1 MRSDELRVS
10 HDAIDA
16 ARIARRWRGT
26 VGSRFVRRAY
36 ASPVAFA
43 VAVLMLAGPV
53 LASTGMHA
61 EGSSVDA
68 PGLSAGPFITSA
80 GLVWESSRGI
90 MLTNSAGRSKVLA
103 RPDAPNWNNS
113 ADLAWFGRDWWALA
127 RPSGVLAG
135 RIGGQ
140 LRALALLRK
149 CNPGSASIKPG
160 VLVTEYAVSGEHLYA
175 ALPRVCL
182 ARHGAPFGEVVDVD
196 LRSRRWH
203 VLAPMPGTLD
213 YMAASG
219 NYLALAYW
227 RGRGTQRSGAE
238 TRPFVRVLDTA
249 TGALVNQ
256 ITPPRIS
263 TTGGERRG
271 TTSGIQLDD
280 SGDVLVTEGCCWA
293 PGQLAHIAQPAP
305 RRSGWWWARAGSTA
319 GHETQLGSDA
329 VLSEGHVAFLSTDAG
344 NPEST
349 TIDVRNLL
357 AGTTKTVVAF
367 SGSVSA
373 DGLALSGNEL
383 AWAQQSIV
391 VNVVNGLS
399 PGGGSFEN
407 CTPVALSPIELASL
421 DLRDIPSSPVAVH
434 GAPIPPQYAN
444 EPPCIEA

>member
-53 LASTGMHA
+53 VASTGMHA

-182 ARHGAPFGEVVDVD
+182 ARHGAPFG
-196 LRSRRWH
+196 
-203 VLAPMPGTLD
+203 
-213 YMAASG
+213 
-219 NYLALAYW
+219 
-227 RGRGTQRSGAE
+227 
-238 TRPFVRVLDTA
+238 
-249 TGALVNQ
+249 
-256 ITPPRIS
+256 
-263 TTGGERRG
+263 
-271 TTSGIQLDD
+271 
-280 SGDVLVTEGCCWA
+280 
-293 PGQLAHIAQPAP
+293 
-305 RRSGWWWARAGSTA
+305 
-319 GHETQLGSDA
+319 
-329 VLSEGHVAFLSTDAG
+329 
-344 NPEST
+344 
-349 TIDVRNLL
+349 
-357 AGTTKTVVAF
+357 
-367 SGSVSA
+367 
-373 DGLALSGNEL
+373 
-383 AWAQQSIV
+383 
-391 VNVVNGLS
+391 
-399 PGGGSFEN
+399 
-407 CTPVALSPIELASL
+407 
-421 DLRDIPSSPVAVH
+421 
-434 GAPIPPQYAN
+434 
-444 EPPCIEA
+444 